1 MKSETLILLGLLGL
15 GAYLIWQRSQAVA
28 TPAATPGS
36 TPAPSPALSNLN
48 ITTPGPIET
57 PIGTSYLLNVPVYQ
71 DATGK
76 TALLYTQ

>member
-48 ITTPGPIET
+48 ITSPAPVQT
-57 PIGTSYLLNVPVYQ
+57 PIGTSYLNVPVYQ